1 MRYLTLSAGSR
12 GNAAYIETEH
22 ARILIDAGI
31 SARQI
36 ELRLRAA
43 EIEPETLDAV
53 FVTHEHN
60 DHISG
65 LRVLAKRF
73 DLDIFATYGTHLA
86 MDATLAEVD
95 DDKRFVIGT
104 RSVLAYRDLEIATF
118 PISHDAAE
126 PVGYTLT
133 AGKKKIFYMTDTG
146 VITPEAHAAMDGA
159 DLYHIESNHDVK
171 MLLDGPY
178 SPSLKR
184 RIRSRE
190 GHLSNEDC
198 ATILA
203 ETLMHDAVVVLSH
216 LSEENNT
223 PALAR
228 ATTEAALEKRGAKIG
243 EDVHLLVATPA
254 PGNWVNL

>member
-1 MRYLTLSAGSR
+1 MRYLTLAAGSR

-36 ELRLRAA
+36 EVRLRAA
-43 EIEPETLDAV
+43 GVDPETLDAV

-60 DHISG
+60 DHVAG
-65 LRVLAKRF
+65 LRVLAKRL

-86 MDATLAEVD
+86 MDTLLAQLD
-95 DDKRFVIGT
+95 DDKRFVLARRGI
-104 RSVLAYRDLEIATF
+104 VAYRDLEIATF

-126 PVGYTLT
+126 PVGFTLT
-133 AGKKKIFYMTDTG
+133 EGKKKIFYMTDTG

-159 DLYHIESNHDVK
+159 DLYHIESNHDVH

-190 GHLSNEDC
+190 GHLSNDDC

-203 ETLMHDAVVVLSH
+203 ETLTREAVVVLSH

-228 ATTEAALEKRGAKIG
+228 KTTEEALEKRGAKIG